1 MQQMMNVSRDFK
13 SYLVARCGTVVI
25 TDAGDFKVIT
35 DVETSCKI
43 RNLTFNVKQIQEEV
57 VIRK

>member
-13 SYLVARCGTVVI
+13 SYLESLTVVI
-25 TDAGDFKVIT
+25 TDAGDFIKVIT
-35 DVETSCKI
+35 DVETSKI